1 MPIPTHCP
9 FCDVKKIASPIEEI
23 DFPDKPRVMTFV
35 PLDPVT
41 EGHRLFVPTE
51 HEPSASQRPDLAGA
65 LLETAAWWWD
75 SHNSGKHMAANYILS
90 EGSAATQTVFHMHLH
105 LVPRH
110 LDDGL
115 HLPWTGQK
123 KTQSDWYT
131 LTPSQRR
138 TLHDMEQF
146 RLDKELEPGA
156 RLKVTDGLPVLYQS
170 LLALKRMQV
179 VGYDSHTWETWV
191 KPRYLDLAEECYQ
204 RMANR

>member
-9 FCDVKKIASPIEEI
+9 FCDVKKIASPIEYI
-23 DFPDKPRVMTFV
+23 DSATNPAVMTFV

-41 EGHRLFVPTE
+41 EGHRLFVPVA
-51 HEPSASQRPDLAGA
+51 HYASASESPGLAGV
-65 LLETAAWWWD
+65 LLESAARWWHD
-75 SHNSGKHMAANYILS
+75 HNEGRHMAANYILS

-105 LVPRH
+105 LVPRS

-115 HLPWTGQK
+115 HLPWTDQK

-191 KPRYLDLAEECYQ
+191 KPRYLGLAEECYL